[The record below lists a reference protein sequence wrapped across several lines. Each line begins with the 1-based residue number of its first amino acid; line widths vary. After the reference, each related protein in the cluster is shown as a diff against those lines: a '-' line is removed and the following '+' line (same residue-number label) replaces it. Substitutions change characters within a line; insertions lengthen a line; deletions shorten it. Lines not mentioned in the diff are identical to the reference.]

1 MKSLVQKLDVAGLLL
16 FILGFGF
23 KFMHWPFGHL
33 LWFLGFTLCTLPL
46 IAKLKQ
52 SKSLLTKTFYLLLML
67 FVLLT
72 LSWGNLN
79 IILLKQIHWGL
90 LIALLLLKMIALLNE
105 VNSANSTSRF
115 VEKRL
120 IILIFLSAITFCTSF
135 GLFYFFYWADVIG
148 AFLFLTSV
156 CLTISAIL
164 YYFKNR
170 IQFEHLQYFKIKIDS
185 VKLGMLIFFIFVI
198 QYSLLNKIPK
208 FTIYKNYY
216 TYEKLQIANKKYISE
231 TELININNFSPEI
244 QKMATTMNTTITS
257 EINEIQNHKIDLL
270 RSYNE
275 SNYRIKKHTA
285 GYVIEIHS
293 LKYPFMFTNEYFTD
307 GYRSRILRTLNKY
320 NSILLKNIK
329 NYDFHIDTKKCA
341 SDSNTALQTNQLI
354 RNSILSNL
362 SYFEDET
369 NLFTMEN
376 SKELYWDSWF
386 SNLDYVPMIS
396 ALSTLSEMEN
406 KLLKLRYETLVF
418 LSIQNNLTEK

>member
-208 FTIYKNYY
+208 FTIYKDFY
-216 TYEKLQIANKKYISE
+216 TYEKLQIANRVK
-231 TELININNFSPEI
+231 L
-244 QKMATTMNTTITS
+244 
-257 EINEIQNHKIDLL
+257 
-270 RSYNE
+270 
-275 SNYRIKKHTA
+275 
-285 GYVIEIHS
+285 
-293 LKYPFMFTNEYFTD
+293 
-307 GYRSRILRTLNKY
+307 ILR
-320 NSILLKNIK
+320 
-329 NYDFHIDTKKCA
+329 C
-341 SDSNTALQTNQLI
+341 
-354 RNSILSNL
+354 
-362 SYFEDET
+362 
-369 NLFTMEN
+369 
-376 SKELYWDSWF
+376 
-386 SNLDYVPMIS
+386 
-396 ALSTLSEMEN
+396 
-406 KLLKLRYETLVF
+406 
-418 LSIQNNLTEK
+418 